1 LGWGTKPGDL
11 PGVINDVGFVSAD
24 PGTLSMAIFCENLPG
39 LDDAERTIG
48 LIARA
53 ALALTGIVPL
63 EPDPSVLR

>member
-1 LGWGTKPGDL
+1 
-11 PGVINDVGFVSAD
+11 VGFVSAD

-63 EPDPSVLR
+63 EPDPSVPR